1 MTRQRA
7 IVIGSGIGGIAC
19 AIRLQSLG
27 FDTQIV
33 EQLGDVGGRAYVRR
47 VDGFVFD
54 MGPTVLTVPHFIEEL
69 FSLER
74 DAAMLDQPD
83 FPPSVLAEGSRIVS
97 GASGGPNTQRYV
109 DIVPILPFY
118 RIYFDDGSFFDYDA
132 DPVNVRAQIAR
143 LAPEDLDGYERFH
156 EAARAIFE
164 RGFLELGY
172 TYFGSLGSM
181 VGVLPDLLKLGAIQ
195 PLFSLISKFFKSDK
209 MRQVFSFEPLLIG
222 GNPLKVPAIYA
233 MIHFVEKT
241 WGVHF
246 AVGGTGALVA
256 AMVRKFEELGGSVRL
271 NAKVDRIEVEKRGR
285 KRVATGVTLANG
297 ETLAADLVVSNADY
311 ATTYLKLVDK
321 AHRRINRDAL
331 VKFRKQSMSLMV
343 IYFGYRMQD
352 GDPDLRH
359 HNIILGPRY
368 EELLTDIFERKI
380 LADDFSQYLHIPT
393 ITDPSLSPA
402 GHHAAYTLIPVPN
415 NDSDIDWDAVGEGF
429 AETVLTF
436 LDERGYIPGLR
447 ERIVHRS
454 FVTPDYF
461 EEVLGSHLGNGFGV
475 EPRMTQTAFFRPH
488 NRSEDVANL
497 YLVGQGTQPGGG
509 TPSVMM
515 SAKMTA
521 REIAR
526 DFAIDPR
533 IVGGVP
539 AEVGDDRPLAMG
551 LAEVWTVRPGMRATR
566 LLASAR
572 QADTWTAKALAAGQ
586 RATTPA
592 AAQPRMAS
600 TKASSR
606 MRRIGLQCR
615 HRRS

>member
-27 FDTQIV
+27 FNTQIV
-33 EQLGDVGGRAYVRR
+33 EQLADVGGRAYVRR
-47 VDGFVFD
+47 VDGFIFD

-74 DAAMLDQPD
+74 DVAMLDEPD
-83 FPPSVLAEGSRIVS
+83 FPPSVLSEGSRVVS
-97 GASGGPNTQRYV
+97 GASGGPNTRRYV

-118 RIYFDDGSFFDYDA
+118 RIYFDDGTFFDYDA

-156 EAARAIFE
+156 EAARAIFQ

-195 PLFSLISKFFKSDK
+195 PLFSLISKYFKSDK

-246 AVGGTGALVA
+246 AVGGTGAFVA

-271 NAKVDRIEVEKRGR
+271 NAKVDRIDVEKRGR
-285 KRVATGVTLANG
+285 KRVATGVRLANG

-311 ATTYLKLVDK
+311 ATTYLRLVDK

-393 ITDPSLSPA
+393 ITDPSLAPP

-415 NDSDIDWDAVGEGF
+415 NQSDIDWDAVGEGF
-429 AETVLTF
+429 ADTVLKF

-447 ERIVHRS
+447 KRIVHRS

-461 EEVLGSHLGNGFGV
+461 EEVLGSV
-475 EPRMTQTAFFRPH
+475 
-488 NRSEDVANL
+488 
-497 YLVGQGTQPGGG
+497 
-509 TPSVMM
+509 
-515 SAKMTA
+515 
-521 REIAR
+521 
-526 DFAIDPR
+526 
-533 IVGGVP
+533 IVGMWRYC
-539 AEVGDDRPLAMG
+539 EKS
-551 LAEVWTVRPGMRATR
+551 
-566 LLASAR
+566 SAR
-572 QADTWTAKALAAGQ
+572 ILRSKMSV
-586 RATTPA
+586 R
-592 AAQPRMAS
+592 
-600 TKASSR
+600 SS
-606 MRRIGLQCR
+606 
-615 HRRS
+615 S

>member
-74 DAAMLDQPD
+74 DAAMLDEPD

-195 PLFSLISKFFKSDK
+195 PLFSLISKYFKSDK

-246 AVGGTGALVA
+246 AVGGTGALVK

-271 NAKVDRIEVEKRGR
+271 NAKVDRIDVEKRGR

-393 ITDPSLSPA
+393 ITDPSLAPA

-415 NDSDIDWDAVGEGF
+415 NQSDIDWDAVGEGF
-429 AETVLTF
+429 ADTVLKF

-475 EPRMTQTAFFRPH
+475 EPRMTQTAFLRPH

-515 SAKMTA
+515 SAKMTV

-539 AEVGDDRPLAMG
+539 SDIGDDRALAMG
-551 LAEVWTVRPGMRATR
+551 LAEV
-566 LLASAR
+566 
-572 QADTWTAKALAAGQ
+572 
-586 RATTPA
+586 
-592 AAQPRMAS
+592 
-600 TKASSR
+600 
-606 MRRIGLQCR
+606 
-615 HRRS
+615 